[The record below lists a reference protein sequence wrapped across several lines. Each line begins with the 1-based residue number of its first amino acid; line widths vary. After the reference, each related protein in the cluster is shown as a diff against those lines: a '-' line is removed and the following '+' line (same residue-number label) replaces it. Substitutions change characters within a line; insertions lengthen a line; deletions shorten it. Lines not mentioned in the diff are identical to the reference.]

1 MRKFL
6 ILTAVFG
13 SLRLFAQNTTVP
25 GVIGQD
31 SQNKVI
37 TTGVPFLAITPDS
50 RAAGMGDVG
59 VATSADASSA
69 FWNAGKLAFI
79 EADKGISLSYTPWLA
94 KIINDMYLFNIGS
107 FYKINREQTVGV
119 SMKYFDLGEVTFTS
133 GNNTI
138 IGEYNPREFALD
150 ATYSRMLTE
159 NLSVGT
165 TLRYIHSNLTG
176 SLITNNQE
184 SRPGKSVAADL
195 GVYYQKPFESRNA
208 TLTLGATITNLG
220 AKISYSDG
228 VNKDFLPT
236 NLRVGAGYK
245 IEVNPL
251 NSFMFAV
258 DMNKLMVPSPGP
270 DARSKPMLSGV
281 FGSFTDASGGFKE
294 EMHEIMMSFG
304 AEYWY
309 NKIFALRMGYF
320 NEAKD
325 KGYRKYATGGVGFRQ
340 NRFGI
345 DVAYMVPMN
354 KRENALAETIR
365 FTLSFLTDTRFREE
379 ESVTD
384 PD

>member
-1 MRKFL
+1 MRRVL
-6 ILTAVFG
+6 LLAAALN
-13 SLRLFAQNTTVP
+13 SLMAMAQNGTP
-25 GVIGQD
+25 GLIGQD
-31 SQNKVI
+31 STSKVI
-37 TTGVPFLAITPDS
+37 TTGVPFLSITPDA

-59 VATSADASSA
+59 VATSADAASA

-79 EADKGISLSYTPWLA
+79 ENDKGISMSYTPWLA
-94 KIINDMYLFNIGS
+94 KIINDMYLFHIGG
-107 FYKINREQTVGV
+107 FYKINREQTIGV

-138 IGEYNPREFALD
+138 IGEYNPREFAID

-165 TLRYIHSNLTG
+165 TLRYVHSNLTG

-208 TLTLGATITNLG
+208 TLTMGATITNLG

-228 VNKDFLPT
+228 INKDFLPT
-236 NLRVGAGYK
+236 NLRVGAAYK

-251 NSFMFAV
+251 NSFAFAM
-258 DMNKLMVPSPGP
+258 DLNKLMVPSPGP
-270 DARSKPMLSGV
+270 EARTKSMLSGV
-281 FGSFTDASGGFKE
+281 FGSFGDARGGFKE
-294 EMHEIMMSFG
+294 EVHEVIVAFG

-309 NKIFALRMGYF
+309 NKTFALRTGYF
-320 NEAKD
+320 NEARD
-325 KGYRKYATGGVGFRQ
+325 KGYRKYATGGVGFRHD
-340 NRFGI
+340 RFGI

-354 KRENALAETIR
+354 KRENALAETVR
-365 FTLSFLTDTRFREE
+365 FTLHFLTDTRFRED

-384 PD
+384 PN